1 MYLQY
6 IKLLL
11 SVVVVV
17 VVLITNLLVLL
28 LFFFFFLCFF
38 PQLKM
43 FLYNFSLQRHW
54 RHSGRYDHRVLWKR
68 DSGIPGEEPD
78 SVGHRDGGVKRA
90 A

>member
-28 LFFFFFLCFF
+28 LCFF